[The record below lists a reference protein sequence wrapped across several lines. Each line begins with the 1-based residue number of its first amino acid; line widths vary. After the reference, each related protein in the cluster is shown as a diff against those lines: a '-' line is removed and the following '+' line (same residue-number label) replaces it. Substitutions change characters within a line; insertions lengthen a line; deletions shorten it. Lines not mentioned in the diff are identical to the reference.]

1 MIFLEGVDVTS
12 MYITIQAVYY
22 VFALALYFLMSYGF
36 YRMAKKRNIDKAYIA
51 FIPCA
56 RYVIAGK
63 VIGDAIVFG
72 RRTNKLGLIVAIVS
86 GIYFVT
92 SLFLY
97 IYQNYWFFCAI
108 DAELVVDLSL
118 NGQYIIHTNDGVM
131 SIEMLMMEKE
141 YLNVIAKIV
150 NVISMIASLAW
161 IVFIFMLWNNLFVKF
176 KPGMAFMYSFL
187 AVIIAMGTYS
197 SFAIPL
203 EIAGLFVFI
212 FRNRDEIKI
221 VNFYNPYGNQS
232 GYNNYDP
239 YGRNNQQSY
248 DPYGRNNNNQGGQTG
263 QNDPFEEF
271 GDNKDNDSSNPF
283 GM

>member
-97 IYQNYWFFCAI
+97 VYQNYLIFCAL
-108 DAELVVDLSL
+108 DAKLPVILSL
-118 NGQYIIHTNDGVM
+118 DGQAIIGGV
-131 SIEMLMMEKE
+131 SIDILMQAT
-141 YLNVIAKIV
+141 YSQTIYVIAKIV

>member
-97 IYQNYWFFCAI
+97 IYQNYLIFCAL
-108 DAELVVDLSL
+108 DAKLPVILSL
-118 NGQYIIHTNDGVM
+118 DGQAIIGGV
-131 SIEMLMMEKE
+131 SIDILMQAT
-141 YLNVIAKIV
+141 YSQTIYVIAKIV

-221 VNFYNPYGNQS
+221 VNFYNPYGNQG